1 MGAGSS
7 PRVGVKGVRSWPFS
21 FLRRRKS
28 TSLTASPEFERVYR
42 NGSVY
47 KGRLFSVHALPNTI
61 GEPRLG
67 LSVSK
72 KVGTAVKRNKV
83 RRRLKEVF
91 RSSAKRLPDNLDFVI
106 SARPDAAEASFE
118 ELNEEFSRSVRR
130 FCKSADAR
138 EAGGVS

>member
-1 MGAGSS
+1 
-7 PRVGVKGVRSWPFS
+7 
-21 FLRRRKS
+21 LRQRKS

-47 KGRLFSVHALPNTI
+47 RGRLFSVHALPNTI

-72 KVGTAVKRNKV
+72 KVGTSVKRNKV

-91 RSSAKRLPDNLDFVI
+91 RSSTERLPDDLDFVI
-106 SARPDAAEASFE
+106 SARPAAAEASLE
-118 ELNEEFSRSVRR
+118 EWNEEFSRSVRR
-130 FCKSADAR
+130 FCKSAEAR

>member
-1 MGAGSS
+1 MVAGSL
-7 PRVGVKGVRSWPFS
+7 PRVGARGVRNWPFS

-28 TSLTASPEFERVYR
+28 MTLTASPEFERVYR

-47 KGRLFSVHALPNTI
+47 RGRLFSVHALPNTL

-83 RRRLKEVF
+83 RRRLKEMF
-91 RSSAKRLPDNLDFVI
+91 RSSAKRLPSDLDFVI
-106 SARPDAAEASFE
+106 SARPAAAKASFE
-118 ELNEEFSRSVRR
+118 ELNEEFSRSVNR
-130 FCKSADAR
+130 FCKSAGAK
-138 EAGGVS
+138 EAGVS